1 MGRRVKI
8 YKKELDKKM
17 TYSYNFTYRGTYRGT
32 QRNGGKKMKKSLA
45 MLMTLLFVLLGT
57 TAWAQSYTA
66 GVYTA
71 QANGNNGPVTVEVE
85 VSDAEILSVKV
96 TEHAE
101 TAGLSD
107 TPIERIPA
115 KIVEGQTLAVDTVS
129 GATNTSNAILKAAE
143 DALAQAGADIEAL
156 KAVQEKDET
165 AGETAERHVQ
175 ALVIGAGGSGLAAA
189 ITLQEQGIETLV
201 VDKMANAGG
210 ATALTGA
217 LINGGCSK
225 QQDKR
230 GVTDDVQTMFMDAM
244 VYGSFQ
250 NDARM
255 TWLMVNNTGDSVDW
269 LHDTVGV
276 EFEEA
281 INHFP
286 EHTND
291 RAFYPKG
298 KQPGYLTGTMEQHYL
313 SNGGELLLETRAQHL
328 LTEDGRV
335 IGASCSTADGTL
347 NIYADVTLL
356 ATGGYGASVALRPAD
371 QMGTLFYGASA
382 STGDGIIMAEEVGAM
397 THYMQY
403 LKSYPQ
409 GIEKPLD
416 GGNITADGTTFRG
429 NAYISPLASQA
440 VTLNDGAIY
449 VNVEGERCM
458 NENMDFVSIKKVTQ
472 KQTDMTVYLVMD
484 QKGYDNWM
492 GMMEVSA
499 GLTPEIVAP
508 WLDADD
514 GKPVFR
520 KGATVEEAAAK
531 AGIDAEKLSATVAHF
546 NEMVASGKDDDF
558 GRAEM
563 SVGLDSDGPIYI
575 VEQRLRMATSLGG
588 LKTSTSFE
596 VYDENEQA
604 IDGLYA
610 CGEVIG
616 GVHGDE
622 SMPSNCVA
630 WAVTSGRL
638 AAKAAAD
645 AVKAK

>member
-1 MGRRVKI
+1 
-8 YKKELDKKM
+8 
-17 TYSYNFTYRGTYRGT
+17 
-32 QRNGGKKMKKSLA
+32 MKKSLA

-143 DALAQAGADIEAL
+143 DALTQAGADIEAL

-225 QQDKR
+225 QQAER

-281 INHFP
+281 IHHFP

>member
-1 MGRRVKI
+1 
-8 YKKELDKKM
+8 
-17 TYSYNFTYRGTYRGT
+17 
-32 QRNGGKKMKKSLA
+32 MKKSLA

-156 KAVQEKDET
+156 KAVQKKDET

-225 QQDKR
+225 QQAER

-298 KQPGYLTGTMEQHYL
+298 KLPGYLTGTMEQHYL

-520 KGATVEEAAAK
+520 KGANVEEAAAK

>member
-1 MGRRVKI
+1 
-8 YKKELDKKM
+8 
-17 TYSYNFTYRGTYRGT
+17 
-32 QRNGGKKMKKSLA
+32 MKKSLA

-225 QQDKR
+225 QQAER

-255 TWLMVNNTGDSVDW
+255 TWLLVNNTGDSVDW

-298 KQPGYLTGTMEQHYL
+298 KLPGYLTGTMEQHYL

-484 QKGYDNWM
+484 QKGYDKWM

-520 KGATVEEAAAK
+520 KGTTVEEAAAK

>member
-1 MGRRVKI
+1 
-8 YKKELDKKM
+8 
-17 TYSYNFTYRGTYRGT
+17 
-32 QRNGGKKMKKSLA
+32 MKKSLA

-66 GVYTA
+66 GAYTA

-225 QQDKR
+225 QQAER

-484 QKGYDNWM
+484 QKGYDKWM

>member
-1 MGRRVKI
+1 
-8 YKKELDKKM
+8 
-17 TYSYNFTYRGTYRGT
+17 
-32 QRNGGKKMKKSLA
+32 MKKSLA

-225 QQDKR
+225 QQAER

-255 TWLMVNNTGDSVDW
+255 TWLLVNNTGDSVDW

-484 QKGYDNWM
+484 QKGYDKWM

-596 VYDENEQA
+596 VYDENEQV

>member
-1 MGRRVKI
+1 
-8 YKKELDKKM
+8 
-17 TYSYNFTYRGTYRGT
+17 
-32 QRNGGKKMKKSLA
+32 MKKSLA

-57 TAWAQSYTA
+57 TAWAQSYKA

-225 QQDKR
+225 QQAER

-371 QMGTLFYGASA
+371 QMGTLFYGASS

-484 QKGYDNWM
+484 QKGYDKWM

>member
-1 MGRRVKI
+1 
-8 YKKELDKKM
+8 
-17 TYSYNFTYRGTYRGT
+17 
-32 QRNGGKKMKKSLA
+32 MKKSLA

-225 QQDKR
+225 QQAER

-298 KQPGYLTGTMEQHYL
+298 KLPGYLTGTMEQHYL

-371 QMGTLFYGASA
+371 QMGTLFYGASS

-484 QKGYDNWM
+484 QKGYDKWM

-558 GRAEM
+558 GRTEM

>member
-1 MGRRVKI
+1 
-8 YKKELDKKM
+8 
-17 TYSYNFTYRGTYRGT
+17 
-32 QRNGGKKMKKSLA
+32 MKKSLA

-225 QQDKR
+225 QQAER

-484 QKGYDNWM
+484 QKDYDKWM

>member
-1 MGRRVKI
+1 
-8 YKKELDKKM
+8 
-17 TYSYNFTYRGTYRGT
+17 
-32 QRNGGKKMKKSLA
+32 MKKSLA

-85 VSDAEILSVKV
+85 VSDTEILSVKV

-225 QQDKR
+225 QQAER

-298 KQPGYLTGTMEQHYL
+298 KLPGYLTGTMEQHYL

-371 QMGTLFYGASA
+371 QMGTLFYGASS

-484 QKGYDNWM
+484 QKGYDKWM

>member
-1 MGRRVKI
+1 
-8 YKKELDKKM
+8 
-17 TYSYNFTYRGTYRGT
+17 
-32 QRNGGKKMKKSLA
+32 MKKSLA

-189 ITLQEQGIETLV
+189 ITLQERGIETLV

-225 QQDKR
+225 QQAER

>member
-1 MGRRVKI
+1 
-8 YKKELDKKM
+8 
-17 TYSYNFTYRGTYRGT
+17 
-32 QRNGGKKMKKSLA
+32 MKKSLA

-165 AGETAERHVQ
+165 EGETAERHVQ

-225 QQDKR
+225 QQAER

-371 QMGTLFYGASA
+371 QMGTLFYGASS

-484 QKGYDNWM
+484 QKGYDKWM

>member
-1 MGRRVKI
+1 
-8 YKKELDKKM
+8 
-17 TYSYNFTYRGTYRGT
+17 
-32 QRNGGKKMKKSLA
+32 MKKSLA
-45 MLMTLLFVLLGT
+45 MLMTFLFVLLGT

-96 TEHAE
+96 TEHVE

-225 QQDKR
+225 QQAER

-298 KQPGYLTGTMEQHYL
+298 KLPGYLTGTMEQHYL

-371 QMGTLFYGASA
+371 QMGTLFYGASS

-484 QKGYDNWM
+484 QKGYDKWM

>member
-1 MGRRVKI
+1 
-8 YKKELDKKM
+8 
-17 TYSYNFTYRGTYRGT
+17 
-32 QRNGGKKMKKSLA
+32 MKKSLA

-225 QQDKR
+225 QQAER

-298 KQPGYLTGTMEQHYL
+298 KLPGYLTGTMEQHYL

-356 ATGGYGASVALRPAD
+356 ATGGYGASVALRPVD

-416 GGNITADGTTFRG
+416 GGNITADGMTFRG

-484 QKGYDNWM
+484 QKGYDKWM

-508 WLDADD
+508 WLAADD

-558 GRAEM
+558 GRAER

>member
-1 MGRRVKI
+1 
-8 YKKELDKKM
+8 
-17 TYSYNFTYRGTYRGT
+17 
-32 QRNGGKKMKKSLA
+32 MKKSLA

-225 QQDKR
+225 QQAER

-484 QKGYDNWM
+484 QKGFDNWM
-492 GMMEVSA
+492 AKMEVSA
-499 GLTPEIVAP
+499 GLTKEIVEP
-508 WLDADD
+508 WLDATE

-520 KGATVEEAAAK
+520 RGATVEEAAEK
-531 AGIDAEKLSATVAHF
+531 AGINAEKLSETVAHF
-546 NEMVASGKDDDF
+546 NDMVAAGKDDDF

-563 SVGLDSDGPIYI
+563 SVGLDLDGQIYI

-596 VYDENEQA
+596 VYDENEQV

-610 CGEVIG
+610 CGEIIG

-645 AVKAK
+645 AVKAE

>member
-1 MGRRVKI
+1 
-8 YKKELDKKM
+8 
-17 TYSYNFTYRGTYRGT
+17 
-32 QRNGGKKMKKSLA
+32 MKKSLA

-143 DALAQAGADIEAL
+143 DALTQAGADIEAL

-225 QQDKR
+225 QQAER

>member
-1 MGRRVKI
+1 
-8 YKKELDKKM
+8 
-17 TYSYNFTYRGTYRGT
+17 
-32 QRNGGKKMKKSLA
+32 MKKSLA

-225 QQDKR
+225 QQAER

-298 KQPGYLTGTMEQHYL
+298 KLSGYLTGTMEQHYL

-371 QMGTLFYGASA
+371 QMGTLFYGASS

-484 QKGYDNWM
+484 QKGYDKWM

>member
-1 MGRRVKI
+1 
-8 YKKELDKKM
+8 
-17 TYSYNFTYRGTYRGT
+17 
-32 QRNGGKKMKKSLA
+32 MKKSLA
-45 MLMTLLFVLLGT
+45 MLMTLLLVLLGT

-225 QQDKR
+225 QQAER

-298 KQPGYLTGTMEQHYL
+298 KLPGYLTGTMEQHYL

-563 SVGLDSDGPIYI
+563 SVGLDSDVPIYI

>member
-1 MGRRVKI
+1 
-8 YKKELDKKM
+8 
-17 TYSYNFTYRGTYRGT
+17 
-32 QRNGGKKMKKSLA
+32 MKKSLA

-225 QQDKR
+225 QQAER

-298 KQPGYLTGTMEQHYL
+298 KLPGYLTGTMEQHYL

-508 WLDADD
+508 WLDADG

>member
-1 MGRRVKI
+1 
-8 YKKELDKKM
+8 
-17 TYSYNFTYRGTYRGT
+17 
-32 QRNGGKKMKKSLA
+32 MKKSLA

-85 VSDAEILSVKV
+85 VSDTEILSVKV

-101 TAGLSD
+101 TVGLSD

-225 QQDKR
+225 QQAER

-596 VYDENEQA
+596 VYDENEQV

>member
-1 MGRRVKI
+1 
-8 YKKELDKKM
+8 
-17 TYSYNFTYRGTYRGT
+17 
-32 QRNGGKKMKKSLA
+32 MKKSLA

-165 AGETAERHVQ
+165 VGETAERHVQ

-225 QQDKR
+225 QQAER

-298 KQPGYLTGTMEQHYL
+298 KLPGYLTGTMEQHYL

>member
-1 MGRRVKI
+1 
-8 YKKELDKKM
+8 
-17 TYSYNFTYRGTYRGT
+17 
-32 QRNGGKKMKKSLA
+32 MKKSLA

-225 QQDKR
+225 QQAER

-356 ATGGYGASVALRPAD
+356 STGGYGASVALRPAD

>member
-1 MGRRVKI
+1 
-8 YKKELDKKM
+8 
-17 TYSYNFTYRGTYRGT
+17 
-32 QRNGGKKMKKSLA
+32 MKKSLA

-225 QQDKR
+225 QQAER
-230 GVTDDVQTMFMDAM
+230 GVKDDVQTMFMDAM

-371 QMGTLFYGASA
+371 QMGTLFYGASS

>member
-1 MGRRVKI
+1 
-8 YKKELDKKM
+8 
-17 TYSYNFTYRGTYRGT
+17 
-32 QRNGGKKMKKSLA
+32 MKKSLA

-225 QQDKR
+225 QQAER

-416 GGNITADGTTFRG
+416 GGNITADGTMFRG

>member
-1 MGRRVKI
+1 
-8 YKKELDKKM
+8 
-17 TYSYNFTYRGTYRGT
+17 
-32 QRNGGKKMKKSLA
+32 
-45 MLMTLLFVLLGT
+45 
-57 TAWAQSYTA
+57 
-66 GVYTA
+66 
-71 QANGNNGPVTVEVE
+71 
-85 VSDAEILSVKV
+85 
-96 TEHAE
+96 
-101 TAGLSD
+101 
-107 TPIERIPA
+107 
-115 KIVEGQTLAVDTVS
+115 
-129 GATNTSNAILKAAE
+129 
-143 DALAQAGADIEAL
+143 
-156 KAVQEKDET
+156 
-165 AGETAERHVQ
+165 
-175 ALVIGAGGSGLAAA
+175 
-189 ITLQEQGIETLV
+189 
-201 VDKMANAGG
+201 
-210 ATALTGA
+210 
-217 LINGGCSK
+217 
-225 QQDKR
+225 
-230 GVTDDVQTMFMDAM
+230 
-244 VYGSFQ
+244 
-250 NDARM
+250 
-255 TWLMVNNTGDSVDW
+255 
-269 LHDTVGV
+269 
-276 EFEEA
+276 
-281 INHFP
+281 
-286 EHTND
+286 
-291 RAFYPKG
+291 
-298 KQPGYLTGTMEQHYL
+298 
-313 SNGGELLLETRAQHL
+313 
-328 LTEDGRV
+328 
-335 IGASCSTADGTL
+335 
-347 NIYADVTLL
+347 
-356 ATGGYGASVALRPAD
+356 
-371 QMGTLFYGASA
+371 
-382 STGDGIIMAEEVGAM
+382 
-397 THYMQY
+397 MQY

-484 QKGYDNWM
+484 QKGYDKWM

-520 KGATVEEAAAK
+520 KGVTVEEAAAK

>member
-1 MGRRVKI
+1 
-8 YKKELDKKM
+8 
-17 TYSYNFTYRGTYRGT
+17 
-32 QRNGGKKMKKSLA
+32 MKKSLA

-225 QQDKR
+225 QQAER

-255 TWLMVNNTGDSVDW
+255 TWLLVNNTGDSVDW

>member
-1 MGRRVKI
+1 
-8 YKKELDKKM
+8 
-17 TYSYNFTYRGTYRGT
+17 
-32 QRNGGKKMKKSLA
+32 MKKSLA

-225 QQDKR
+225 QQAER

-298 KQPGYLTGTMEQHYL
+298 KLPGYLTGTMEQHYL

-371 QMGTLFYGASA
+371 QMGTLFYGASS

-440 VTLNDGAIY
+440 VTLNDSAIY

-484 QKGYDNWM
+484 QKGYDKWM

>member
-1 MGRRVKI
+1 
-8 YKKELDKKM
+8 
-17 TYSYNFTYRGTYRGT
+17 
-32 QRNGGKKMKKSLA
+32 MKKSLA

-85 VSDAEILSVKV
+85 VSDTEILSVKV

-225 QQDKR
+225 QQAER

-255 TWLMVNNTGDSVDW
+255 TWLLVNNTGDSVDW

>member
-1 MGRRVKI
+1 
-8 YKKELDKKM
+8 
-17 TYSYNFTYRGTYRGT
+17 
-32 QRNGGKKMKKSLA
+32 MKKSLA

-225 QQDKR
+225 QQAER

-371 QMGTLFYGASA
+371 QMGTLFYGASS

-484 QKGYDNWM
+484 QKGYDKWM

-520 KGATVEEAAAK
+520 KGATVEEAAEK

>member
-1 MGRRVKI
+1 
-8 YKKELDKKM
+8 
-17 TYSYNFTYRGTYRGT
+17 
-32 QRNGGKKMKKSLA
+32 MKKSLA

-225 QQDKR
+225 QQAER

-313 SNGGELLLETRAQHL
+313 NNGGELLLETRAQHL

-484 QKGYDNWM
+484 QKGYDKWM

>member
-1 MGRRVKI
+1 
-8 YKKELDKKM
+8 
-17 TYSYNFTYRGTYRGT
+17 
-32 QRNGGKKMKKSLA
+32 MKKSLA

-225 QQDKR
+225 QQAER

-255 TWLMVNNTGDSVDW
+255 TWLLVNNTGDSVDW

-298 KQPGYLTGTMEQHYL
+298 KLPGYLTGTMEQHYL

-484 QKGYDNWM
+484 QKGYDKWM

-508 WLDADD
+508 WLDAFCAELGIPRKYVDAVQFHHSPDETYQVNTD
-514 GKPVFR
+514 GESSTLYRSFDIYTTFQYKLPAITLWKEESKVANII
-520 KGATVEEAAAK
+520 ATLLVLNPDVYVDLSLTYLGYGVNPAIYH
-531 AGIDAEKLSATVAHF
+531 AGDVNWDGVIDVSDAVLLSKIVTTGTQCQYVTLA
-546 NEMVASGKDDDF
+546 DC
-558 GRAEM
+558 
-563 SVGLDSDGPIYI
+563 DG
-575 VEQRLRMATSLGG
+575 
-588 LKTSTSFE
+588 
-596 VYDENEQA
+596 N
-604 IDGLYA
+604 
-610 CGEVIG
+610 GEVDSRD
-616 GVHGDE
+616 V
-622 SMPSNCVA
+622 VA
-630 WAVTSGRL
+630 LMKFLIHLVDTLPCAE
-638 AAKAAAD
+638 
-645 AVKAK
+645 

>member
-1 MGRRVKI
+1 
-8 YKKELDKKM
+8 
-17 TYSYNFTYRGTYRGT
+17 
-32 QRNGGKKMKKSLA
+32 MKKSLA

-225 QQDKR
+225 QQAER

-484 QKGYDNWM
+484 QKGYDKWM

-622 SMPSNCVA
+622 SMPSNCVV

>member
-1 MGRRVKI
+1 
-8 YKKELDKKM
+8 
-17 TYSYNFTYRGTYRGT
+17 
-32 QRNGGKKMKKSLA
+32 MKKSLA

-225 QQDKR
+225 QQAER

-371 QMGTLFYGASA
+371 QMGTLFYGASS

-484 QKGYDNWM
+484 QKGYDKWM

-531 AGIDAEKLSATVAHF
+531 AGIDAEKLSATIAHF

-596 VYDENEQA
+596 VYDENEQV

>member
-1 MGRRVKI
+1 
-8 YKKELDKKM
+8 
-17 TYSYNFTYRGTYRGT
+17 
-32 QRNGGKKMKKSLA
+32 MKKSLA

-225 QQDKR
+225 QQAER

-429 NAYISPLASQA
+429 NAYVSPLASQA

-484 QKGYDNWM
+484 QKGYDKWM

-596 VYDENEQA
+596 VYDENEQV

>member
-1 MGRRVKI
+1 
-8 YKKELDKKM
+8 
-17 TYSYNFTYRGTYRGT
+17 
-32 QRNGGKKMKKSLA
+32 MKKSLA

-85 VSDAEILSVKV
+85 VSDAEILSIKV

-225 QQDKR
+225 QQAER

-371 QMGTLFYGASA
+371 QMGTLFYGASS

-484 QKGYDNWM
+484 QKGYDKWM

>member
-1 MGRRVKI
+1 
-8 YKKELDKKM
+8 
-17 TYSYNFTYRGTYRGT
+17 
-32 QRNGGKKMKKSLA
+32 MKKSLA
-45 MLMTLLFVLLGT
+45 MLMTLLFALLGT

-225 QQDKR
+225 QQAER

-371 QMGTLFYGASA
+371 QMGTLFYGASS

-484 QKGYDNWM
+484 QKGYDKWM

>member
-1 MGRRVKI
+1 
-8 YKKELDKKM
+8 
-17 TYSYNFTYRGTYRGT
+17 
-32 QRNGGKKMKKSLA
+32 MKKSLA

-175 ALVIGAGGSGLAAA
+175 ALVIGAGGSGLAAG

-225 QQDKR
+225 QQAER

-371 QMGTLFYGASA
+371 QMGTLFYGASS

>member
-1 MGRRVKI
+1 
-8 YKKELDKKM
+8 
-17 TYSYNFTYRGTYRGT
+17 
-32 QRNGGKKMKKSLA
+32 MKKSLA

-225 QQDKR
+225 QQAER

-298 KQPGYLTGTMEQHYL
+298 KLPGYLTGTMEQHYL

-546 NEMVASGKDDDF
+546 NEMVAAGKDDDF

-596 VYDENEQA
+596 VYDENEQV

>member
-1 MGRRVKI
+1 
-8 YKKELDKKM
+8 
-17 TYSYNFTYRGTYRGT
+17 
-32 QRNGGKKMKKSLA
+32 MKKSLA

-225 QQDKR
+225 QQAER

-298 KQPGYLTGTMEQHYL
+298 KLPGYLTGTMEQHYL

-371 QMGTLFYGASA
+371 QMGTLFYGASS

-484 QKGYDNWM
+484 QKGYDKWM